1 MKRLT
6 YILLAICLTGCSGF
20 LNVQPQGMVIPKTDA
35 EFGSIMH
42 RHLQDIEGGA
52 DDIIVGNMETIARLE
67 GIADNLDANVMVGSI
82 PAYAG
87 DLINNRMTDYRE
99 YFSVIKD
106 CNIVIENLDG
116 RSSEEAGNILSC
128 AYAIKGIC
136 YFDMIRDFCEAWD
149 ASRASSQLGLPLVDR
164 FDIEDRTCR
173 SSLKETASYAESLL
187 RKSLEIGMSDDLYFF
202 TEYIVKAYL
211 AKLYFWVEDWESTL
225 KVCNDI
231 VEKSGISLTPLE
243 GYEDMIQSAKDKK
256 GEVIVRSHINDAS
269 ELDWYFGYE
278 RSYIRTRPASLA
290 FVSLFGDHPE
300 DDVRYSVSIDGK
312 RFNNKTP
319 EMKIRISELLLMS
332 TESYCHLGQE
342 DKALELL
349 NRLRRE
355 RIRGVQDYTAASL
368 PAVREGDRIVEDALG
383 KELTPLMQA
392 ILDERRK
399 ELFMEGDR
407 WFELKRN
414 GSPEWWIIN
423 NGLKYTVKSYL
434 YTAPVYKGDVDLN
447 PGMKQNEGYE

>member
-6 YILLAICLTGCSGF
+6 YILLSICLTGCSGF

-149 ASRASSQLGLPLVDR
+149 ASRSSAQLGLPLVDR

-173 SSLKETASYAESLL
+173 SSLKETASYAEALL
-187 RKSLEIGMSDDLYFF
+187 QKSLEIGMSDDLYFF

-231 VEKSGISLTPLE
+231 VENSGISLTPLE

-300 DDVRYSVSIDGK
+300 DDVRYSVSFDGK

-332 TESYCHLGQE
+332 AEAYCHLGQE
-342 DKALELL
+342 DNALELL

-434 YTAPVYKGDVDLN
+434 YTSPVYKGDVDLN

>member
-6 YILLAICLTGCSGF
+6 YILLSICLTGCSGF

-149 ASRASSQLGLPLVDR
+149 ASRSSAQLGLPLVDR

-173 SSLKETASYAESLL
+173 SSLKETASYAEALL
-187 RKSLEIGMSDDLYFF
+187 QKSLEIGMSDDLYFF

-231 VEKSGISLTPLE
+231 VENSGISLTPLE
-243 GYEDMIQSAKDKK
+243 GYEDMIQSAKAKK

-300 DDVRYSVSIDGK
+300 DDVRYSVSFDGK

-332 TESYCHLGQE
+332 AEAYCHLGQE
-342 DKALELL
+342 DNALELL

>member
-6 YILLAICLTGCSGF
+6 YILLSICLTGCSGF

-173 SSLKETASYAESLL
+173 SSLKETASYAEALL
-187 RKSLEIGMSDDLYFF
+187 LKSLEIGMSDDLYFF

-231 VEKSGISLTPLE
+231 VENSGFTLTPLE

-300 DDVRYSVSIDGK
+300 DDVRYSVSIGGK

-319 EMKIRISELLLMS
+319 EMKIRISELVLMS
-332 TESYCHLGQE
+332 AEAYCHLGQE

-349 NRLRRE
+349 NMLRRE

>member
-173 SSLKETASYAESLL
+173 SSLKETASYAEALL
-187 RKSLEIGMSDDLYFF
+187 QKSLEIGMSDDLYFF

-231 VEKSGISLTPLE
+231 VENSGISLTPLE

-278 RSYIRTRPASLA
+278 KSYIRTRPASLA

-300 DDVRYSVSIDGK
+300 DDVRYSVSFDGK

-332 TESYCHLGQE
+332 AEAYCHLGQE